1 MAQWVADPCKGTW
14 AREAPCQPGAFLHRP
29 PKPAVSSWP
38 FGGSQRD
45 GCLSTNQ
52 KIQPPVDSWSPWGH
66 FSSLNGVCG
75 FPSLNNNSNYA
86 LNALDIIPDTILNC
100 LHAVTHVK
108 FSQLHEDRSCI
119 ILFIFSFSDEDAEV
133 EKGETACQRSQLII
147 RRVRI

>member
-1 MAQWVADPCKGTW
+1 MSSGHMQGDVGKGSPMSAWSLPASPSQTW
-14 AREAPCQPGAFLHRP
+14 R
-29 PKPAVSSWP
+29 VSSWP

-108 FSQLHEDRSCI
+108 FSQLHEGRSCI